1 MPELQVRKIVERVDQ
16 TLTEYGKPVDPVHRV
31 AIVAAVIKNPF
42 PLEYVADVVTI
53 ADELAP
59 QIGDLIG
66 PRTVEL
72 LGMPVEAF
80 GKAALVGIAGEL
92 EHGSALIHN
101 LLFGNKFREPAG
113 GTELLPAVEKVGITG
128 DLMDI
133 PLKHKLDSKT
143 RSHHQTFTFRIEDSP
158 RPDEIVIACAASN
171 RGRPLSRLATF
182 GSEVK

>member
-1 MPELQVRKIVERVDQ
+1 MTELRVRKIIERLDQ
-16 TLTEYGKPVDPVHRV
+16 TLLENDTAVDPVHRV
-31 AIVAAVIKNPF
+31 SVVAAVIKNPF
-42 PLEYVADVVTI
+42 PLHYVADVVTI

-59 QIGDLIG
+59 QIGALVG
-66 PRTVEL
+66 PRAVEL
-72 LGMPVEAF
+72 LGAPVEAY
-80 GKAALVGIAGEL
+80 GKAALVGIAGEI

-113 GTELLPAVEKVGITG
+113 GTELLPAVEKVGVTG
-128 DLMDI
+128 ELMDV

-143 RSHHQTFTFRIEDSP
+143 RSHHQTFTFRIEDAP
-158 RPDEIVIACAASN
+158 RPDEIVIACVASN